1 MGRRRPPSSKLDT
14 FMLAHGLKP
23 AQLARVAYVSRQH
36 LMRVRTG
43 EDDPSRH
50 VMVRLMMA
58 CTLILH
64 RRVRLDELFDLT
76 DAGL

>member
-1 MGRRRPPSSKLDT
+1 MQEATRLDT
-14 FMLAHGLKP
+14 FMKARGIKP
-23 AQLARVAYVSRQH
+23 AKLARVAYISRQH

-43 EDDPSRH
+43 EGDPTRH

-64 RRVRLDELFDLT
+64 RKIRMDELFDLT

>member
-1 MGRRRPPSSKLDT
+1 MQEATRLDT
-14 FMLAHGLKP
+14 FMKANAIRP
-23 AQLARVAYVSRQH
+23 AQLARVAFVSRQH

-43 EDDPSRH
+43 EGDPTRH

-64 RRVRLDELFDLT
+64 RSVKMDEIFDLT

>member
-1 MGRRRPPSSKLDT
+1 METQLESFIRSN
-14 FMLAHGLKP
+14 GLKP
-23 AQLARVAYVSRQH
+23 AQLARVAYISRQH

-43 EDDPSRH
+43 EGDPTRH

-64 RRVRLDELFDLT
+64 RRVALSELFDLE

>member
-1 MGRRRPPSSKLDT
+1 MQEATRLDT
-14 FMLAHGLKP
+14 FIKANAIRP
-23 AQLARVAYVSRQH
+23 ATLARTAYVSRQH

-43 EDDPSRH
+43 RGDPTRH

-58 CTLILH
+58 CTLILR
-64 RRVRLDELFDLT
+64 RRVRMDELFDLT

>member
-1 MGRRRPPSSKLDT
+1 METRLESFIS
-14 FMLAHGLKP
+14 ANGLKP
-23 AQLARVAYVSRQH
+23 AKLARVAYISRQH

-43 EDDPSRH
+43 EGDPSRH

-64 RRVRLDELFDLT
+64 RRVRMDELFDLT
-76 DAGL
+76 DSGL

>member
-1 MGRRRPPSSKLDT
+1 MTRLDS
-14 FMLAHGLKP
+14 FIRANKMKP
-23 AQLARVAYVSRQH
+23 AQLARVAAISRAH
-36 LMRVRTG
+36 LGRVRKG

-58 CTLILH
+58 CSMILN
-64 RRVRLDELFDLT
+64 RRVRMDELFDLT